1 MKAPHWTRAR
11 RGGNLARR
19 GESTMH
25 KPGFYEF
32 FAGGGMA
39 RAGLGPGWCCLFA
52 NDFDPK
58 KGSIYRANWGD
69 AEMQIGDIHA
79 LTPDRLPGCADLAW
93 ASFPCQDLSL
103 AGHGAGLGGKRSGAF
118 WAFRG
123 LIDALPS
130 QRRPRLLVI
139 ENVIGALTSNGGAD
153 FAELCRALAALGYA
167 VGALTI
173 DAAHFLPQ
181 SRPRLFIVC
190 ARGAADVDA
199 LTQAAPTAPWH
210 SPALVRAV
218 DQLPQDAKAAWKWW
232 RLPAPVA
239 RNTQLI
245 DLIEDEPADV
255 RWHEPE
261 QTARII
267 AMMSVA
273 NRRKLDDVMTTG
285 ARAVGAIYKRTRL
298 DVQARKVQRAEV
310 RFDGLA
316 GCLRTPGGGSSRQVI
331 MIVEGES
338 VRTRLLSGREAAR
351 LMGLPDDY
359 ILPKRYS
366 DAYHLLGDGLAVP
379 AVRFVARHLLDPL
392 AAGVDALHEAAG

>member
-1 MKAPHWTRAR
+1 VTGAAR
-11 RGGNLARR
+11 GVSLALR

-39 RAGLGPGWCCLFA
+39 RAGLGESWRCLFA
-52 NDFDPK
+52 NDFDARK
-58 KGSIYRANWGD
+58 AESYRANWGGD
-69 AEMQIGDIHA
+69 ELHVGDIHA
-79 LTPDRLPGCADLAW
+79 LTPQQLPGCAELAW

-103 AGHGAGLGGKRSGAF
+103 AGNGAGLGGTRSGAF

-123 LIDALPS
+123 LIEGLPVE
-130 QRRPRLLVI
+130 RRPRLLVI

-153 FAELCRALAALGYA
+153 FAQLCTALAGLGYA

-181 SRPRLFIVC
+181 SRPRLFVVC
-190 ARGAADVDA
+190 AQARLGDIDA
-199 LTQAAPTAPWH
+199 HTQATPTAPWH
-210 SPALVRAV
+210 SPALVRAARL
-218 DQLPQDAKAAWKWW
+218 LPSAAQHAWRWW
-232 RLPAPVA
+232 RLPAPDA
-239 RNTQLI
+239 RNAQLI
-245 DLIEDEPADV
+245 DIIEDEPSDV

-261 QTARII
+261 QTARIVSL
-267 AMMSVA
+267 MSDA
-273 NRRKLDDVMTTG
+273 NRRKLDTTIAKG
-285 ARAVGAIYKRTRL
+285 ARAVGAIYRRTRL
-298 DVQARKVQRAEV
+298 APDGGKIQRAEV

-331 MIVEGES
+331 MIVEGER

-359 ILPKRYS
+359 ALPRRYN
-366 DAYHLLGDGLAVP
+366 DAYHLLGDGLAAP

-392 AAGVDALHEAAG
+392 AAGVDALHEAAE